1 MSRSNCCKRIQALG
15 VFGILIRHFFSRLH
29 CFATICSCA
38 WRRAA
43 LERIC
48 QKKRQLRHPEGHV
61 GTVEVKGAC
70 VMYNR
75 ATFII
80 RDISFQN
87 NIHGPATSLALQVV
101 RKVDTPIQTH
111 TKAHT
116 RTHTLTETRL
126 RTCTHSHTRARARE
140 NPGMR
145 TQRHLS

>member
-15 VFGILIRHFFSRLH
+15 VFGIPISPFPVCIVLQRFAVLH
-29 CFATICSCA
+29 GVEPRWNASV
-38 WRRAA
+38 R
-43 LERIC
+43 
-48 QKKRQLRHPEGHV
+48 KKCQLRHPEGHV